1 VRSCSS
7 GLVHRPAEK
16 EVPEMRRL
24 HDQSGWNDTL
34 GELAA
39 LKARS
44 RELDASGGRAAAP
57 DPVGEVFRLTGTLV
71 RFDRDN
77 EIYGEEGPAE
87 YFYRLESG
95 AVRAFKQLMNGRR
108 QIEAFHLEGELFGL
122 EAEEIHGFTVEA
134 IIPTTVRIVKR
145 QNLIAMARSDP
156 TLAFELWL
164 RTAEALRR
172 AHEHILLLG
181 RKTAEERVV
190 SFLLDMATRGAGGA
204 FVELPMIRRD
214 IADYLGLAI
223 ETVSRTFTE
232 LENKAAIQLTSS
244 RRINIGN
251 RDHNADF
258 DDRLPAGAIRRN

>member
-1 VRSCSS
+1 M
-7 GLVHRPAEK
+7 P
-16 EVPEMRRL
+16 RL
-24 HDQSGWNDTL
+24 YDQSGWKDSL
-34 GELAA
+34 GQLAA

-44 RELDASGGRAAAP
+44 RDLDSNGSREPATDR
-57 DPVGEVFRLTGTLV
+57 VGDVFRLTGTLA
-71 RFDRDN
+71 RFDRDT
-77 EIYGEEGPAE
+77 EIYGEKGPSE
-87 YFYRLESG
+87 YFYQLESG
-95 AVRAFKQLMNGRR
+95 AVRAFKLLMNGRR

-134 IIPTTVRIVKR
+134 VTPTTVRIVKR
-145 QNLIAMARSDP
+145 RNLIDMARSDP
-156 TLAFELWL
+156 GLAFELWL

-190 SFLLDMATRGAGGA
+190 SFLLDMETRGAGGG

-232 LENKAAIQLTSS
+232 LENKSAIQLTTS
-244 RRINIGN
+244 RRINIGSRN
-251 RDHNADF
+251 PCADF
-258 DDRLPAGAIRRN
+258 DDRLTPADDVRRN